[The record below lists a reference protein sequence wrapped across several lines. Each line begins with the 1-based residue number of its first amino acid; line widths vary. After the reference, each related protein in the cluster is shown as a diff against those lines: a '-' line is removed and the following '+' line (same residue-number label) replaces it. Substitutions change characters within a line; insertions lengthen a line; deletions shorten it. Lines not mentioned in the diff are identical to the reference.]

1 MKRTPAGKGST
12 TGKGTKP
19 AARALDAKLEAL
31 SKDEQF
37 VALMERLIVEYELRK
52 AHGPDKRFE
61 AALDRF
67 VLEYEL
73 RSRPAAAAPED
84 EPALTKALS
93 KWERGEPITQAER
106 HKLEEL
112 GVLRPDAGPEPV
124 EVGGPVIY
132 PKPKVKAKV
141 KAPVI
146 QPHEAAEL
154 VAVLMSM
161 ATRLR
166 TAAAHGDLN
175 DKEVAGSL
183 APVLSQLATA
193 VRLLSEFLNYD
204 CGDNALLAPAVDAAK
219 RAALSWPGCYYAQ
232 PAVQNREQKRHA
244 KLANK
249 LPLRM
254 HGAKQPSVYAL
265 AAVDVLL
272 AVQENILWL
281 HRVQPGMASSSAET
295 SALVKAIDD
304 NEEHPLRLPVDA
316 RGNVEAPAT
325 WGTWRRLFDCV
336 AVLRHGT
343 EKDRAEAIYDL
354 GVEEAEVPHWLR
366 AVDAYA
372 NEVAAK
378 TKHRGSRVVGEIREQ
393 MRNHFDAA
401 LFDMTRRPARA
412 TRRKH

>member
-1 MKRTPAGKGST
+1 MKRTPAGKGRT

-19 AARALDAKLEAL
+19 AAGALDAKLEAL

-37 VALMERLIVEYELRK
+37 VA
-52 AHGPDKRFE
+52 
-61 AALDRF
+61 ALDRF
-67 VLEYEL
+67 LVEYEL
-73 RSRPAAAAPED
+73 RSRAAQMTRAG
-84 EPALTKALS
+84 
-93 KWERGEPITQAER
+93 RQ
-106 HKLEEL
+106 KLEEL
-112 GVLRPDAGPEPV
+112 GVLRPDAGPEPA
-124 EVGGPVIY
+124 EVGEPVIH
-132 PKPKVKAKV
+132 PEPKVGA

-175 DKEVAGSL
+175 DEEVAGSL

-343 EKDRAEAIYDL
+343 EEDRAEAIYDL